1 MQNEAVAEIK
11 KRKEDEAWVNELKKI
26 GRGEM
31 TETVAEIKKR
41 KEDEAWNNELKR
53 LGRYD
58 LIKDRV
64 GTLEEAPSHY
74 NVGIEPVKYIQ
85 SHGLDFL
92 QGSVIKYVTRYKLKG
107 QAKED
112 LMKARLYIDMML
124 KDYEV

>member
-1 MQNEAVAEIK
+1 MNEEYKTAGQIK
-11 KRKEDEAWVNELKKI
+11 QEQDEKVWVE
-26 GRGEM
+26 
-31 TETVAEIKKR
+31 
-41 KEDEAWNNELKR
+41 ELKR
-53 LGRYD
+53 LGRHD

-64 GTLEEAPSHY
+64 GTIEKAPSHY
-74 NVGIEPVKYIQ
+74 NVGIEPVKYIK

-92 QGSVIKYVTRYKLKG
+92 QGSVVKYVTRYKLKG

>member
-1 MQNEAVAEIK
+1 MSFSEKEITMGTIKAEQDK
-11 KRKEDEAWVNELKKI
+11 QWNREL
-26 GRGEM
+26 E
-31 TETVAEIKKR
+31 
-41 KEDEAWNNELKR
+41 N
-53 LGRYD
+53 LGRHD

-74 NVGIEPVKYIQ
+74 NVGYPPVKYIQ

-92 QGSVIKYVTRYKLKG
+92 QGSIVKYVTRCKLKG
-107 QAKED
+107 QCKED

>member
-1 MQNEAVAEIK
+1 MKEKTVADIK
-11 KRKEDEAWVNELKKI
+11 KEQDLEAWDNELRRM
-26 GRGEM
+26 GRF
-31 TETVAEIKKR
+31 
-41 KEDEAWNNELKR
+41 
-53 LGRYD
+53 D
-58 LIKDRV
+58 LVKDRV
-64 GTLEEAPSHY
+64 GTIEKAPSHY
-74 NVGIEPVKYIQ
+74 NIGIEPVKYIQ